1 MSAPTLGTVR
11 IVRVHLGEDL
21 RATHALRARVR
32 CREGEGELFINT
44 AETIARIGFSN
55 GTLLGYWHEDYYPGE
70 AIDTATLIEELGTL
84 RLRLLIAPSDQKRI
98 DGIEI
103 ERREAA

>member
-1 MSAPTLGTVR
+1 MTSPTLGTIR

-32 CREGEGELFINT
+32 CRAGEAELFINT

-55 GTLLGYWHEDYYPGE
+55 GTLLGYWHEDYYPGQ
-70 AIDTATLIEELGTL
+70 AIDTDSLIEELQTL
-84 RLRLLIAPSDQKRI
+84 RLRLVVSDSDRGRI

-103 ERREAA
+103 ERKKAA